1 MTAQLQVL
9 NKILQTKDF
18 SLVELN
24 NLTEDFFFNYKAEF
38 NYIKNHYEKYQTV
51 PDKLTFI
58 DVFPDWDIVEVNEP
72 DNYLIEELYK
82 DYNSSFI
89 ATRFNKIKKL
99 IEENK
104 TDDAVDY
111 LINSVD
117 NLHQGSAIQSHD
129 LLTDTSRYDRY
140 LERVTNHDKYYIKTG
155 FPELDNIIGGLD
167 RENENMVI
175 VARTGVG
182 KTWTLL
188 IMAAAAVQQGLR
200 VGIYS
205 GEMSV
210 DKIGYRID
218 TIIGGINNNIITR
231 GIDTSV
237 QMQYK
242 DYLEKLKNGMYS
254 KDGRGTLKVL
264 TPNDIAGPATVAA
277 LRAFVEKEHLEIL
290 FIDQYSLLEDTSHAQ
305 SGHERVAN
313 ISKAVKNLQVM
324 KRIPIVSVAQMN
336 RTKNEDGE
344 NDTTQIGLTDRIGQD
359 ATCVLML
366 SRERLYEDAEKT
378 KIKDDRLTIDITK
391 SRDGGTGKLI
401 YHANFNTGRF
411 TILNP
416 DMPTDSSRYEVFDTE
431 PETNDTLHYSD
442 RPF

>member
-1 MTAQLQVL
+1 MTSQLQVL
-9 NKILQTKDF
+9 NKVLQTKDF
-18 SLVELN
+18 SLIELN

-38 NYIKNHYEKYQTV
+38 NYIKNHYEKYQSV

-58 DVFPDWDIVEVNEP
+58 NIFPEFDIIEVTEP
-72 DNYLIEELYK
+72 DNYLIEQLYK

-89 ATRFNKIKKL
+89 ASRFNQIKKL
-99 IEENK
+99 IEEDK
-104 TDDAVDY
+104 TDEAMAY
-111 LINSVD
+111 LVNSVD

-129 LLTDTSRYDRY
+129 LLSDTSRYDRY
-140 LERVTNHDKYYIKTG
+140 LERVANHDKYYIRTG

-175 VARTGVG
+175 AARTGIG

-210 DKIGYRID
+210 DKVGYRID

-237 QMQYK
+237 QIQYK
-242 DYLEKLKNGMYS
+242 NYLENLKKGIYS
-254 KDGRGTLKVL
+254 KDGRGALKVL

-277 LRAFVEKEHLEIL
+277 LRAFVDKEHLEIL
-290 FIDQYSLLEDTSHAQ
+290 FIDQYSLLEDTSRTQ
-305 SGHERVAN
+305 SSHERVAN

-336 RTKNEDGE
+336 RTKNDDGE
-344 NDTTQIGLTDRIGQD
+344 KDTTQIGLSDRIGQD
-359 ATCVLML
+359 ATCVIML
-366 SRERLYEDAEKT
+366 DREREYLDEQKT
-378 KIKDDRLTIDITK
+378 QVKDDKLIMDITK
-391 SRDGGTGKLI
+391 SRDGGTGKLV
-401 YHANFNTGRF
+401 YKANFNTGKF
-411 TILNP
+411 LILNP
-416 DMPTDSSRYEVFDTE
+416 NEPTDASRYEIKE
-431 PETNDTLHYSD
+431 SYGNDDELQ
-442 RPF
+442 F

>member
-1 MTAQLQVL
+1 MTSQLQVL
-9 NKILQTKDF
+9 NKVLQTKDF
-18 SLVELN
+18 SLIELN

-38 NYIKNHYEKYQTV
+38 NYIKNHYEKYQSV

-58 DVFPDWDIVEVNEP
+58 SVFPEFDIIEVTEP
-72 DNYLIEELYK
+72 DNYLIEQLYK

-89 ATRFNKIKKL
+89 ASRFNQIKKL
-99 IEENK
+99 IEEDK
-104 TDDAVDY
+104 TDEAMAY
-111 LINSVD
+111 LVNSVD

-129 LLTDTSRYDRY
+129 LLSDTSRYDRY
-140 LERVTNHDKYYIKTG
+140 LERVANHDKYYIRTG

-175 VARTGVG
+175 AARTGIG

-210 DKIGYRID
+210 DKVGYRID

-242 DYLEKLKNGMYS
+242 NYLENLKKGIYS
-254 KDGRGTLKVL
+254 KDGRGALKVL

-277 LRAFVEKEHLEIL
+277 LRAFVDKEHLEIL
-290 FIDQYSLLEDTSHAQ
+290 FIDQYSLLEDTSHTQ
-305 SGHERVAN
+305 SSHERVAN

-336 RTKNEDGE
+336 RTKNDDGE
-344 NDTTQIGLTDRIGQD
+344 KDTSQIGLSDRIGQD
-359 ATCVLML
+359 ATCVIML
-366 SRERLYEDAEKT
+366 DREREYLDEQKT
-378 KIKDDRLTIDITK
+378 QVKDDKLIMDITK
-391 SRDGGTGKLI
+391 SRDGGTGKLV
-401 YHANFNTGRF
+401 YKANFNTGKF
-411 TILNP
+411 LILNP
-416 DMPTDSSRYEVFDTE
+416 NEPTDASRYEIKE
-431 PETNDTLHYSD
+431 SYGNDDELQ
-442 RPF
+442 F

>member
-1 MTAQLQVL
+1 MTSQLQVL
-9 NKILQTKDF
+9 NKILQTKDY
-18 SLVELN
+18 SLIELN
-24 NLTEDFFFNYKAEF
+24 NLTEDFFYTYKAEF
-38 NYIKNHYEKYQTV
+38 NYIKNHYEKYGTV

-58 DVFPDWDIVEVNEP
+58 NIFPEFDIIDVNEP

-82 DYNSSFI
+82 DYNASFI
-89 ATRFNKIKKL
+89 ASRFNKIREL
-99 IEENK
+99 VENNK
-104 TDDAVDY
+104 TDEAVDY
-111 LINSVD
+111 LVKSID

-140 LERVTNHDKYYIKTG
+140 LERVANHDKYYIRTG

-175 VARTGVG
+175 AARTGIG

-210 DKIGYRID
+210 DKVGYRID
-218 TIIGGINNNIITR
+218 TIIGGINNNVITR
-231 GIDTSV
+231 GLDTSV
-237 QMQYK
+237 QLQYK
-242 DYLEKLKNGMYS
+242 NYLDKLKSGFFS
-254 KDGRGTLKVL
+254 KDGKGALKIL

-277 LRAFVEKEHLEIL
+277 LRAFVEKEHLDVL

-305 SGHERVAN
+305 TGHERVAN

-344 NDTTQIGLTDRIGQD
+344 KDTTQIGLSDRIGQD
-359 ATCVLML
+359 ATCIIML
-366 SRERLYEDAEKT
+366 DREREYLDEKKT
-378 KIKDDRLTIDITK
+378 QVKDDKLIMDITK

-401 YHANFNTGRF
+401 YKADFNKGKF
-411 TILNP
+411 WILNAN
-416 DMPTDSSRYEVFDTE
+416 DQTDASRYEINE
-431 PETNDTLHYSD
+431 PVETTVKQGQ
-442 RPF
+442 PF

>member
-1 MTAQLQVL
+1 MTSQLQVL
-9 NKILQTKDF
+9 NKVLQTKDF
-18 SLVELN
+18 SLIELN

-38 NYIKNHYEKYQTV
+38 NYIKNHYEKYQSV

-58 DVFPDWDIVEVNEP
+58 SVFPEFDIIEVTEP
-72 DNYLIEELYK
+72 DNYLIEQLYK

-89 ATRFNKIKKL
+89 ASRFNQIKKL
-99 IEENK
+99 IEEDK
-104 TDDAVDY
+104 TDEAMAY
-111 LINSVD
+111 LVNSVD

-129 LLTDTSRYDRY
+129 LLSDTSRYDRY
-140 LERVTNHDKYYIKTG
+140 LERVANHDKYYIRTG

-175 VARTGVG
+175 AARTGIG

-210 DKIGYRID
+210 DKVGYRID

-242 DYLEKLKNGMYS
+242 NYLENLKKGIYS
-254 KDGRGTLKVL
+254 KDGRGALKVL

-277 LRAFVEKEHLEIL
+277 LRAFVDKEHLEIL

-305 SGHERVAN
+305 SSHERVAN

-336 RTKNEDGE
+336 RTKNDDGE
-344 NDTTQIGLTDRIGQD
+344 KDTTQIGLSDRIGQD
-359 ATCVLML
+359 ATCVIML
-366 SRERLYEDAEKT
+366 DREREYLDEQKT
-378 KIKDDRLTIDITK
+378 QVKDDKLIMDITK
-391 SRDGGTGKLI
+391 SRDGGTGKLV
-401 YHANFNTGRF
+401 YKANFNTGKF
-411 TILNP
+411 LILNP
-416 DMPTDSSRYEVFDTE
+416 NEPTDASRYEVKKSYD
-431 PETNDTLHYSD
+431 NDDELQ
-442 RPF
+442 F

>member
-1 MTAQLQVL
+1 MTSQLQVL
-9 NKILQTKDF
+9 NKVLQTKDF
-18 SLVELN
+18 SLIELN
-24 NLTEDFFFNYKAEF
+24 NLTEDFFFNYRAEF
-38 NYIKNHYEKYQTV
+38 NYIKNHYEKYQSV

-58 DVFPDWDIVEVNEP
+58 NIFPEFDIIEVTEP
-72 DNYLIEELYK
+72 DNYLIEQLYK

-89 ATRFNKIKKL
+89 ASRFNQIKKL
-99 IEENK
+99 IEEDK
-104 TDDAVDY
+104 TDEAVAY
-111 LINSVD
+111 LVNSVD

-129 LLTDTSRYDRY
+129 LLSDTSRYDRY
-140 LERVTNHDKYYIKTG
+140 LERVANHDKYYIRTG

-175 VARTGVG
+175 AARTGIG

-210 DKIGYRID
+210 DKVGYRID

-242 DYLEKLKNGMYS
+242 NYLENLKKGIYS
-254 KDGRGTLKVL
+254 KDGRGALKVL

-277 LRAFVEKEHLEIL
+277 LRAFVDKEHLEIL
-290 FIDQYSLLEDTSHAQ
+290 FIDQYSLLEDTSRTQ
-305 SGHERVAN
+305 SSHERVAN

-336 RTKNEDGE
+336 RTKNDDGE
-344 NDTTQIGLTDRIGQD
+344 KDTSQIGLSDRIGQD
-359 ATCVLML
+359 ATCVIML
-366 SRERLYEDAEKT
+366 DREREYLDEQKT
-378 KIKDDRLTIDITK
+378 QVKDDKLIMDITK
-391 SRDGGTGKLI
+391 SRDGGTGKLV
-401 YHANFNTGRF
+401 YKANFNTGKF
-411 TILNP
+411 LILNP
-416 DMPTDSSRYEVFDTE
+416 NEPTDASRYEIKE
-431 PETNDTLHYSD
+431 SYGNDDELQ
-442 RPF
+442 F

>member
-1 MTAQLQVL
+1 MTSQLQVL
-9 NKILQTKDF
+9 NKVLQTKDF
-18 SLVELN
+18 SLIELN

-38 NYIKNHYEKYQTV
+38 NYIKNHYEKYQSV

-58 DVFPDWDIVEVNEP
+58 SIFPEFDIIEVTEP
-72 DNYLIEELYK
+72 DNYLIEQLYK

-89 ATRFNKIKKL
+89 ASRFNQIKKL
-99 IEENK
+99 IEEDK
-104 TDDAVDY
+104 TDEAVAY
-111 LINSVD
+111 LVNSVD

-129 LLTDTSRYDRY
+129 LLNDTSRYDRY
-140 LERVTNHDKYYIKTG
+140 LERVANHDKYYIRTG

-175 VARTGVG
+175 AARTGIG

-210 DKIGYRID
+210 DKVGYRID
-218 TIIGGINNNIITR
+218 TIIGGINNNVITR

-242 DYLEKLKNGMYS
+242 NYLENLKKGIYS
-254 KDGRGTLKVL
+254 KDGRGALKIL

-277 LRAFVEKEHLEIL
+277 LRAFVDKEHLEIL

-336 RTKNEDGE
+336 RTKNDDGE
-344 NDTTQIGLTDRIGQD
+344 KDTSQIGLSDRIGQD
-359 ATCVLML
+359 ATCVIML
-366 SRERLYEDAEKT
+366 DREREYLDEQKT
-378 KIKDDRLTIDITK
+378 QVKDDKLIMDITK
-391 SRDGGTGKLI
+391 SRDGGTGKLV
-401 YHANFNTGRF
+401 YKANFNTGKF
-411 TILNP
+411 LILNP
-416 DMPTDSSRYEVFDTE
+416 NEPTDASRYEVNE
-431 PETNDTLHYSD
+431 SCGNDDELQ
-442 RPF
+442 F

>member
-1 MTAQLQVL
+1 MTSQLQVL
-9 NKILQTKDF
+9 NKVLQTKDF
-18 SLVELN
+18 SLIELN

-38 NYIKNHYEKYQTV
+38 NYIKNHYEKYQSV

-58 DVFPDWDIVEVNEP
+58 SIFPEFDIIEVTEP
-72 DNYLIEELYK
+72 DNYLIEQLYK

-89 ATRFNKIKKL
+89 ASRFNQIKKL
-99 IEENK
+99 IEEDK
-104 TDDAVDY
+104 TDEAVTY
-111 LINSVD
+111 LVNSVD

-129 LLTDTSRYDRY
+129 LLNDTSRYDRY
-140 LERVTNHDKYYIKTG
+140 LERVANHDKYYIRTG

-175 VARTGVG
+175 AARTGIG

-210 DKIGYRID
+210 DKVGYRID

-242 DYLEKLKNGMYS
+242 NYLENLKKGIYS
-254 KDGRGTLKVL
+254 KDGRGALKVL

-277 LRAFVEKEHLEIL
+277 LRAFVDKEHLEIL
-290 FIDQYSLLEDTSHAQ
+290 FIDQYSLLEDTSRTQ
-305 SGHERVAN
+305 SSHERVAN

-336 RTKNEDGE
+336 RTKNDDGE
-344 NDTTQIGLTDRIGQD
+344 KDTSQIGLSDRIGQD
-359 ATCVLML
+359 ATCVIML
-366 SRERLYEDAEKT
+366 DREREYLDEQKT
-378 KIKDDRLTIDITK
+378 QVKDDKLIMDITK
-391 SRDGGTGKLI
+391 SRDGGTGKLV
-401 YHANFNTGRF
+401 YKANFNTGKF
-411 TILNP
+411 LILNP
-416 DMPTDSSRYEVFDTE
+416 NEPTDASRYEIKE
-431 PETNDTLHYSD
+431 SSGNDDELQ
-442 RPF
+442 F

>member
-1 MTAQLQVL
+1 MTSQLQVL
-9 NKILQTKDF
+9 NKVLQTKDF
-18 SLVELN
+18 SLIELN

-38 NYIKNHYEKYQTV
+38 NYIKNHYEKYQSV

-58 DVFPDWDIVEVNEP
+58 SIFPQFDIIEVTEP
-72 DNYLIEELYK
+72 DNYLIEQLYK

-89 ATRFNKIKKL
+89 ASRFNQIKKL
-99 IEENK
+99 IEEDK
-104 TDDAVDY
+104 TDEAVAY
-111 LINSVD
+111 LVNSVD

-129 LLTDTSRYDRY
+129 LLNDTSRYDRY
-140 LERVTNHDKYYIKTG
+140 LERVENHDKYYIRTG

-175 VARTGVG
+175 AARTGIG

-210 DKIGYRID
+210 DKVGYRID

-242 DYLEKLKNGMYS
+242 NYLENLKKGIYS
-254 KDGRGTLKVL
+254 KDGRGALKVL

-277 LRAFVEKEHLEIL
+277 LRAFVDKEHLEIL
-290 FIDQYSLLEDTSHAQ
+290 FIDQYSLLEDTNHAQ

-336 RTKNEDGE
+336 RTKNDDGE
-344 NDTTQIGLTDRIGQD
+344 KDTTQIGLSDRIGQD
-359 ATCVLML
+359 ATCVIML
-366 SRERLYEDAEKT
+366 DREREYLDEQKT
-378 KIKDDRLTIDITK
+378 QVKDDKLIMDITK
-391 SRDGGTGKLI
+391 SRDGGTGKLV
-401 YHANFNTGRF
+401 YKANFNTGKF
-411 TILNP
+411 LILNP
-416 DMPTDSSRYEVFDTE
+416 NDPTDASRYEVKKSYGDDDELQF
-431 PETNDTLHYSD
+431 
-442 RPF
+442 

>member
-1 MTAQLQVL
+1 MTSQLQVL
-9 NKILQTKDF
+9 NKVLQTKDF
-18 SLVELN
+18 SLIELN

-38 NYIKNHYEKYQTV
+38 NYIKNHYEKYQSV

-58 DVFPDWDIVEVNEP
+58 NIFPEFDIIEVTEP
-72 DNYLIEELYK
+72 DNYLIEQLYK

-89 ATRFNKIKKL
+89 ASRFNQIKKL
-99 IEENK
+99 IEEDK
-104 TDDAVDY
+104 TDEAVAY
-111 LINSVD
+111 LVKSVD

-129 LLTDTSRYDRY
+129 LISDISRYDRY
-140 LERVTNHDKYYIKTG
+140 IERVANHDKYYIRTG

-175 VARTGVG
+175 AARTGIG

-210 DKIGYRID
+210 DKVGYRID

-242 DYLEKLKNGMYS
+242 NYLENLKKGIYS
-254 KDGRGTLKVL
+254 KDGRGALKIL

-336 RTKNEDGE
+336 RTKNDDGE
-344 NDTTQIGLTDRIGQD
+344 KDTSQIGLSDRIGQD
-359 ATCVLML
+359 ATCVIML
-366 SRERLYEDAEKT
+366 DREREYLDEQKT
-378 KIKDDRLTIDITK
+378 QVKDDKLIMDITK
-391 SRDGGTGKLI
+391 SRDGGTGKLV
-401 YHANFNTGRF
+401 YKANFNTGKF
-411 TILNP
+411 IILNP
-416 DMPTDSSRYEVFDTE
+416 NEPTDASRYEVNESADSR
-431 PETNDTLHYSD
+431 DGVYY
-442 RPF
+442 

>member
-1 MTAQLQVL
+1 MTSQLQVL
-9 NKILQTKDF
+9 NKVLQTKDF
-18 SLVELN
+18 SLIELN
-24 NLTEDFFFNYKAEF
+24 NLTEDFFFNYRAEF
-38 NYIKNHYEKYQTV
+38 NYIKNHYEKYQSV

-58 DVFPDWDIVEVNEP
+58 NIFPEFDIIEVTEP
-72 DNYLIEELYK
+72 DNYLIEQLYK

-89 ATRFNKIKKL
+89 ASRFNQIKKL
-99 IEENK
+99 IEEDK
-104 TDDAVDY
+104 TEEAVAY
-111 LINSVD
+111 LVNSVD

-129 LLTDTSRYDRY
+129 LLSDTSRYDRY
-140 LERVTNHDKYYIKTG
+140 LERVANHDKYYIRTG

-175 VARTGVG
+175 AARTGIG

-210 DKIGYRID
+210 DKVGYRID

-242 DYLEKLKNGMYS
+242 NYLENLKKGIYS
-254 KDGRGTLKVL
+254 KDGRGALKVL

-277 LRAFVEKEHLEIL
+277 LRAFVDKEHLEIL
-290 FIDQYSLLEDTSHAQ
+290 FIDQYSLLEDTSHTQ
-305 SGHERVAN
+305 SSHERVAN

-336 RTKNEDGE
+336 RTKNDDGE
-344 NDTTQIGLTDRIGQD
+344 KDTSQIGLSDRIGQD
-359 ATCVLML
+359 ATCVIML
-366 SRERLYEDAEKT
+366 DREREYLDEQKT
-378 KIKDDRLTIDITK
+378 QVKDDKLIMDITK
-391 SRDGGTGKLI
+391 SRDGGTGKLV
-401 YHANFNTGRF
+401 YKANFNTGKF
-411 TILNP
+411 LILNP
-416 DMPTDSSRYEVFDTE
+416 NEPTDASRYEIKE
-431 PETNDTLHYSD
+431 SYGNDDELQ
-442 RPF
+442 F

>member
-1 MTAQLQVL
+1 MTSQLQVL
-9 NKILQTKDF
+9 NKVLQTKDF
-18 SLVELN
+18 SLIELN

-38 NYIKNHYEKYQTV
+38 NYIKNHYEKYQSV

-58 DVFPDWDIVEVNEP
+58 SIFPEFDIIEVTEP
-72 DNYLIEELYK
+72 DNYLIEQLYK

-89 ATRFNKIKKL
+89 ASRFNQIKKL
-99 IEENK
+99 IEEDK
-104 TDDAVDY
+104 TDEAVAY
-111 LINSVD
+111 LVKSVD

-129 LLTDTSRYDRY
+129 LISDISRYDRY
-140 LERVTNHDKYYIKTG
+140 IERVANHDKYYIRTG

-175 VARTGVG
+175 AARTGIG

-210 DKIGYRID
+210 DKVGYRID

-242 DYLEKLKNGMYS
+242 NYLENLKRGMYS
-254 KDGRGTLKVL
+254 KDGRGALKIL

-336 RTKNEDGE
+336 RTKNDDGE
-344 NDTTQIGLTDRIGQD
+344 KDTSQIGLSDRIGQD
-359 ATCVLML
+359 ATCVIML
-366 SRERLYEDAEKT
+366 DREREYLDEQKT
-378 KIKDDRLTIDITK
+378 QVRDDKLIMDITK
-391 SRDGGTGKLI
+391 SRDGGTGKLV
-401 YHANFNTGRF
+401 YKANFNTGKF
-411 TILNP
+411 LILNP
-416 DMPTDSSRYEVFDTE
+416 NEPTDASRYEVKESVDSG
-431 PETNDTLHYSD
+431 DGVYY
-442 RPF
+442 

>member
-1 MTAQLQVL
+1 MTSQLQVL
-9 NKILQTKDF
+9 NKVLQTKDF
-18 SLVELN
+18 SLIELN
-24 NLTEDFFFNYKAEF
+24 NLTEDFFFNYRAEF
-38 NYIKNHYEKYQTV
+38 NYIKNHYEKYQSV

-58 DVFPDWDIVEVNEP
+58 SIFPEFDIIEVTEP
-72 DNYLIEELYK
+72 DNYLIEQLYK

-89 ATRFNKIKKL
+89 ASRFNQIKKL
-99 IEENK
+99 IEEDK
-104 TDDAVDY
+104 TDEAVAY
-111 LINSVD
+111 LVNSVD

-129 LLTDTSRYDRY
+129 LLSDTSRYDRY
-140 LERVTNHDKYYIKTG
+140 LERVANHDKYYIRTG

-175 VARTGVG
+175 AARTGIG

-210 DKIGYRID
+210 DKVGYRID
-218 TIIGGINNNIITR
+218 TIIGGINNNVITR

-242 DYLEKLKNGMYS
+242 NYLENLKKGIYS
-254 KDGRGTLKVL
+254 KDGRGALKVL

-277 LRAFVEKEHLEIL
+277 LRAFVDKEHLEIL
-290 FIDQYSLLEDTSHAQ
+290 FIDQYSLLEDTSRTQ

-336 RTKNEDGE
+336 RTKNDDGE
-344 NDTTQIGLTDRIGQD
+344 KDTSQIGLSDRIGQD
-359 ATCVLML
+359 ATCVIML
-366 SRERLYEDAEKT
+366 DREREYLDEQKT
-378 KIKDDRLTIDITK
+378 QVKDDKLIMNITK
-391 SRDGGTGKLI
+391 ARDGGTGKLV
-401 YHANFNTGRF
+401 YKANFNTGKF
-411 TILNP
+411 LILNP
-416 DMPTDSSRYEVFDTE
+416 NEPTDASRYEIKE
-431 PETNDTLHYSD
+431 SYGNDDELQ
-442 RPF
+442 F

>member
-1 MTAQLQVL
+1 MTSQLQVL
-9 NKILQTKDF
+9 NKVLQTKDF
-18 SLVELN
+18 SLIELN

-58 DVFPDWDIVEVNEP
+58 NIFPEFDIIEVTEP
-72 DNYLIEELYK
+72 DNYLIEQLYK

-89 ATRFNKIKKL
+89 ASRFNQIKKL
-99 IEENK
+99 IEEDK
-104 TDDAVDY
+104 TDEAVNY
-111 LINSVD
+111 LVKSVD

-140 LERVTNHDKYYIKTG
+140 LERVANHDKYYIRTG

-175 VARTGVG
+175 AARTGIG

-210 DKIGYRID
+210 DKVGYRID
-218 TIIGGINNNIITR
+218 TIIGGINNNVITR

-242 DYLEKLKNGMYS
+242 DYLENLKKGMYS
-254 KDGRGTLKVL
+254 KDGRGALKIL

-277 LRAFVEKEHLEIL
+277 LRAFVDKEHLEIL

-305 SGHERVAN
+305 TGHERVAN

-336 RTKNEDGE
+336 RTKNDDGE
-344 NDTTQIGLTDRIGQD
+344 KDTTQIGLSDRIGQD
-359 ATCVLML
+359 ATCVIML
-366 SRERLYEDAEKT
+366 DREREYLDDKKT
-378 KIKDDRLTIDITK
+378 QVKDDKLIMDITK
-391 SRDGGTGKLI
+391 SRDGGTGKLV
-401 YHANFNTGRF
+401 YKANFNTGKF
-411 TILNP
+411 IILNP
-416 DMPTDSSRYEVFDTE
+416 SDPTDASRYEVKE
-431 PETNDTLHYSD
+431 PANSGDGVYY
-442 RPF
+442 

>member
-1 MTAQLQVL
+1 MTSQLQVL
-9 NKILQTKDF
+9 NKVLQTKDF
-18 SLVELN
+18 SLIELN

-38 NYIKNHYEKYQTV
+38 NYIKNHYEKYQSV

-58 DVFPDWDIVEVNEP
+58 SIFPEFDIIEVTEP
-72 DNYLIEELYK
+72 DNYLIEQLYK

-89 ATRFNKIKKL
+89 ASRFNQIKKL
-99 IEENK
+99 IEEDK
-104 TDDAVDY
+104 TDEAVAY
-111 LINSVD
+111 LVNSVD

-129 LLTDTSRYDRY
+129 LLNDTSRYDRY
-140 LERVTNHDKYYIKTG
+140 LERVENHDKYYIRTG

-175 VARTGVG
+175 AARTGIG

-210 DKIGYRID
+210 DKVGYRID

-242 DYLEKLKNGMYS
+242 NYLENLKKGIYS
-254 KDGRGTLKVL
+254 KDGRGALKVL

-277 LRAFVEKEHLEIL
+277 LRAFVDKEHLEIL

-336 RTKNEDGE
+336 RTKNDDGE
-344 NDTTQIGLTDRIGQD
+344 KDTTQIGLSDRIGQD
-359 ATCVLML
+359 ATCVIML
-366 SRERLYEDAEKT
+366 DREREYLDEQKT
-378 KIKDDRLTIDITK
+378 QVKDDKLIMDITK
-391 SRDGGTGKLI
+391 SRDGGTGKLV
-401 YHANFNTGRF
+401 YKANFNTGKF
-411 TILNP
+411 LILNP
-416 DMPTDSSRYEVFDTE
+416 NDPTDASRYEVKKSCG
-431 PETNDTLHYSD
+431 NDDELQ
-442 RPF
+442 F

>member
-1 MTAQLQVL
+1 MTSQLQVL
-9 NKILQTKDF
+9 NKVLQTKDF
-18 SLVELN
+18 SLIELN
-24 NLTEDFFFNYKAEF
+24 NLTEDFFFNYRAEF
-38 NYIKNHYEKYQTV
+38 NYIKNHYEKYQSV

-58 DVFPDWDIVEVNEP
+58 SIFPEFDIIEVTEP
-72 DNYLIEELYK
+72 DNYLIEQLYK

-89 ATRFNKIKKL
+89 ASRFNQIKKL
-99 IEENK
+99 IEEDK
-104 TDDAVDY
+104 TDEAVTY
-111 LINSVD
+111 LVNSVD

-129 LLTDTSRYDRY
+129 LLNDTSRYDRY
-140 LERVTNHDKYYIKTG
+140 LERVENHDKYYIRTG

-175 VARTGVG
+175 AARTGIG

-210 DKIGYRID
+210 DKVGYRID

-231 GIDTSV
+231 GIDASV

-242 DYLEKLKNGMYS
+242 NYLENLKKGIYS
-254 KDGRGTLKVL
+254 KDGRGALKVL

-277 LRAFVEKEHLEIL
+277 LRAFVDKEHLEIL

-336 RTKNEDGE
+336 RTKNDDGE
-344 NDTTQIGLTDRIGQD
+344 KDTTQIGLSDRIGQD
-359 ATCVLML
+359 ATCVIML
-366 SRERLYEDAEKT
+366 DREREYLDEQKT
-378 KIKDDRLTIDITK
+378 QVKDDKLIMDITK
-391 SRDGGTGKLI
+391 SRDGGTGKLV
-401 YHANFNTGRF
+401 YKANFNTGKF
-411 TILNP
+411 LILNP
-416 DMPTDSSRYEVFDTE
+416 NDPTDASRYEVKKSYGDDDELQF
-431 PETNDTLHYSD
+431 
-442 RPF
+442 

>member
-1 MTAQLQVL
+1 MTSQLQVL
-9 NKILQTKDF
+9 NKVLQTKDF
-18 SLVELN
+18 SLIELN
-24 NLTEDFFFNYKAEF
+24 NLTEDFFFNYRAEF
-38 NYIKNHYEKYQTV
+38 NYIKNHYEKYQSV
-51 PDKLTFI
+51 PDKLTFLSI
-58 DVFPDWDIVEVNEP
+58 FPEFDIIEVTEP
-72 DNYLIEELYK
+72 DNYLIEQLYK

-89 ATRFNKIKKL
+89 ASRFNQIKKL
-99 IEENK
+99 IEEDK
-104 TDDAVDY
+104 TDEAVAY
-111 LINSVD
+111 LVNSVD

-129 LLTDTSRYDRY
+129 LLSDTSRYDRY
-140 LERVTNHDKYYIKTG
+140 LERVANHDKYYIRTG

-175 VARTGVG
+175 AARTGIG

-210 DKIGYRID
+210 DKVGYRID
-218 TIIGGINNNIITR
+218 TIIGGINNNVITR

-242 DYLEKLKNGMYS
+242 NYLENLKKGIYS
-254 KDGRGTLKVL
+254 KDGRGALKVL

-336 RTKNEDGE
+336 RTKNDDGE
-344 NDTTQIGLTDRIGQD
+344 KDTTQIGLSDRIGQD
-359 ATCVLML
+359 ATCVIML
-366 SRERLYEDAEKT
+366 DREREYLDEQKT
-378 KIKDDRLTIDITK
+378 QVKDDKLIMDIIK
-391 SRDGGTGKLI
+391 SRDGGTGKLV
-401 YHANFNTGRF
+401 YKANFNTGKF
-411 TILNP
+411 LILNP
-416 DMPTDSSRYEVFDTE
+416 NEPTDASRYEVKKSCG
-431 PETNDTLHYSD
+431 NDDELQ
-442 RPF
+442 F

>member
-1 MTAQLQVL
+1 MTSQLQVL
-9 NKILQTKDF
+9 NKVLQTKDF
-18 SLVELN
+18 SLIELN

-38 NYIKNHYEKYQTV
+38 NYIKNHYEKYQSV

-58 DVFPDWDIVEVNEP
+58 NIFPEFDIIEVTEP
-72 DNYLIEELYK
+72 DNYLIEQLYK

-89 ATRFNKIKKL
+89 ASRFNQIKKL
-99 IEENK
+99 IEEDK
-104 TDDAVDY
+104 TDEAVAY
-111 LINSVD
+111 LVNSVD

-129 LLTDTSRYDRY
+129 LLNDTSRYDRY
-140 LERVTNHDKYYIKTG
+140 LERVANHDKYYIRTG

-175 VARTGVG
+175 AARTGIG

-210 DKIGYRID
+210 DKVGYRID

-242 DYLEKLKNGMYS
+242 NYLENLKKGIYS
-254 KDGRGTLKVL
+254 KDGRGALKVL

-277 LRAFVEKEHLEIL
+277 LRAFVDKEHLEIL

-336 RTKNEDGE
+336 RTKNDDGE
-344 NDTTQIGLTDRIGQD
+344 KDTTQIGLSDRIGQD
-359 ATCVLML
+359 ATCVIML
-366 SRERLYEDAEKT
+366 DREREYLDEQKT
-378 KIKDDRLTIDITK
+378 QVKDDKLIMDITK
-391 SRDGGTGKLI
+391 SRDGGTGKLV
-401 YHANFNTGRF
+401 YKANFNTGKF
-411 TILNP
+411 LILNP
-416 DMPTDSSRYEVFDTE
+416 NDPTAASRYEIKE
-431 PETNDTLHYSD
+431 SYGNDDELQ
-442 RPF
+442 F

>member
-1 MTAQLQVL
+1 MTSQLQVL
-9 NKILQTKDF
+9 NKVLPTKDF
-18 SLVELN
+18 SLIELN

-38 NYIKNHYEKYQTV
+38 NYIKNHYEKYQSV

-58 DVFPDWDIVEVNEP
+58 NIFPEFDIIEVTEP
-72 DNYLIEELYK
+72 DNYLIEQLYK

-89 ATRFNKIKKL
+89 ASRFNQIKKL
-99 IEENK
+99 IEEDK
-104 TDDAVDY
+104 TDEAVAY
-111 LINSVD
+111 LVNSVD

-129 LLTDTSRYDRY
+129 LLNDTSRYDRY
-140 LERVTNHDKYYIKTG
+140 LERVANHDKYYIRTG

-175 VARTGVG
+175 AARTGIG

-210 DKIGYRID
+210 DKVGYRID

-242 DYLEKLKNGMYS
+242 NYLENLKKGIYS
-254 KDGRGTLKVL
+254 KDGRGALKVL

-277 LRAFVEKEHLEIL
+277 LRAFVDKEHLEIL

-336 RTKNEDGE
+336 RTKNDDGE
-344 NDTTQIGLTDRIGQD
+344 KDTTQIGLSDRIGQD
-359 ATCVLML
+359 ATCVIML
-366 SRERLYEDAEKT
+366 DREREYLDEQKT
-378 KIKDDRLTIDITK
+378 QVKDDKLIMDITK
-391 SRDGGTGKLI
+391 SRDGGTGKLV
-401 YHANFNTGRF
+401 YKANFNTGKF
-411 TILNP
+411 LILNP
-416 DMPTDSSRYEVFDTE
+416 NDPTDASRYEVKKSYG
-431 PETNDTLHYSD
+431 NDDELQ
-442 RPF
+442 F

>member
-1 MTAQLQVL
+1 MTSQLQVL
-9 NKILQTKDF
+9 NKVLQTKDF
-18 SLVELN
+18 SLIELN

-38 NYIKNHYEKYQTV
+38 NYIKNHYEKYQSV

-58 DVFPDWDIVEVNEP
+58 SIFPEFDIIEVTEP
-72 DNYLIEELYK
+72 DNYLIEQLYK

-89 ATRFNKIKKL
+89 ASRFNQIKKL
-99 IEENK
+99 IEEDK
-104 TDDAVDY
+104 TDEAVAY
-111 LINSVD
+111 LVNSVD

-129 LLTDTSRYDRY
+129 LLSDTSRYDRY
-140 LERVTNHDKYYIKTG
+140 LERVANHDKYYIRTG

-175 VARTGVG
+175 AARTGIG

-210 DKIGYRID
+210 DKVGYRID

-242 DYLEKLKNGMYS
+242 NYLENLKKGIYS
-254 KDGRGTLKVL
+254 KDGRGALKVL

-277 LRAFVEKEHLEIL
+277 LRAFVDKEHLEIL
-290 FIDQYSLLEDTSHAQ
+290 FIDQYSLLEDTSHTQ
-305 SGHERVAN
+305 SSHERVAN

-336 RTKNEDGE
+336 RTKNDDGE
-344 NDTTQIGLTDRIGQD
+344 KDTSQIGLSDRIGQD
-359 ATCVLML
+359 ATCVIML
-366 SRERLYEDAEKT
+366 DREREYLDEQKT
-378 KIKDDRLTIDITK
+378 QVKDDKLIMDITK
-391 SRDGGTGKLI
+391 SRDGGTGKLV
-401 YHANFNTGRF
+401 YKANFNTGKF
-411 TILNP
+411 LILNP
-416 DMPTDSSRYEVFDTE
+416 NEPTDASRYEIKE
-431 PETNDTLHYSD
+431 SYGNDDELQ
-442 RPF
+442 F

>member
-1 MTAQLQVL
+1 MTSQLQVL
-9 NKILQTKDF
+9 NKVLQTKDF
-18 SLVELN
+18 SLIELN

-38 NYIKNHYEKYQTV
+38 NYIKNHYEKYQSV

-58 DVFPDWDIVEVNEP
+58 SIFPEFDIIEVTEP
-72 DNYLIEELYK
+72 DNYLIEQLYK

-89 ATRFNKIKKL
+89 ASRFNQIKKL
-99 IEENK
+99 IEEDK
-104 TDDAVDY
+104 TDEAVAY
-111 LINSVD
+111 LVNSVD

-129 LLTDTSRYDRY
+129 LLSDTSRYDRY
-140 LERVTNHDKYYIKTG
+140 LERVANHDKYYIRTG

-175 VARTGVG
+175 AARTGIG

-210 DKIGYRID
+210 DKVGYRID

-242 DYLEKLKNGMYS
+242 NYLENLKKGIYS
-254 KDGRGTLKVL
+254 KDGRGALKVL

-277 LRAFVEKEHLEIL
+277 LRAFVDKEHLEIL

-336 RTKNEDGE
+336 RTKNDDGE
-344 NDTTQIGLTDRIGQD
+344 KDTTQIGLSDRIGQD
-359 ATCVLML
+359 ATCVIML
-366 SRERLYEDAEKT
+366 DREREYLDEQKT
-378 KIKDDRLTIDITK
+378 QVKDDKLIMDITK
-391 SRDGGTGKLI
+391 SRDGGTGKLV
-401 YHANFNTGRF
+401 YKANFNTGKF
-411 TILNP
+411 LILNP
-416 DMPTDSSRYEVFDTE
+416 NDPTDASRYEVKKSYG
-431 PETNDTLHYSD
+431 NDDELQ
-442 RPF
+442 F

>member
-1 MTAQLQVL
+1 MTSQLQVL
-9 NKILQTKDF
+9 NKVLQTKDF
-18 SLVELN
+18 SLIELN

-38 NYIKNHYEKYQTV
+38 NYIKNHYEKYQSV

-58 DVFPDWDIVEVNEP
+58 SIFPEFDIIEVIEP
-72 DNYLIEELYK
+72 DNYLIEQLYK

-89 ATRFNKIKKL
+89 ASRFNQIKKL
-99 IEENK
+99 IEEDK
-104 TDDAVDY
+104 TDEAVAY
-111 LINSVD
+111 LVNSVD

-129 LLTDTSRYDRY
+129 LLNDTSRYDRY
-140 LERVTNHDKYYIKTG
+140 LERVANHDKYYIRTG

-175 VARTGVG
+175 AARTGIG

-210 DKIGYRID
+210 DKVGYRID

-242 DYLEKLKNGMYS
+242 NYLENLKKGIYS
-254 KDGRGTLKVL
+254 KDGRGALKIL

-277 LRAFVEKEHLEIL
+277 LRAFVDKEHLEIL

-336 RTKNEDGE
+336 RTKNDDGE
-344 NDTTQIGLTDRIGQD
+344 KDTSQIGLSDRIGQD
-359 ATCVLML
+359 ATCVIML
-366 SRERLYEDAEKT
+366 DREREYLDEQKT
-378 KIKDDRLTIDITK
+378 QVKDDKLIMDITK
-391 SRDGGTGKLI
+391 SRDGGTGKLV
-401 YHANFNTGRF
+401 YKANFNTGKF
-411 TILNP
+411 IILNP
-416 DMPTDSSRYEVFDTE
+416 NEPTDASRYEVNESADSG
-431 PETNDTLHYSD
+431 DGVYY
-442 RPF
+442 

>member
-1 MTAQLQVL
+1 MTSQLQVI

-24 NLTEDFFFNYKAEF
+24 NLTEDFFFAYKTEF

-58 DVFPDWDIVEVNEP
+58 NIFPEFDIIEVTEP
-72 DNYLIEELYK
+72 DNYLIEQLYK

-89 ATRFNKIKKL
+89 ASRFNQIKKL
-99 IEENK
+99 IEEDK
-104 TDDAVDY
+104 TDEAVAY
-111 LINSVD
+111 LVKSVD

-129 LLTDTSRYDRY
+129 LLNDTSRYDRY
-140 LERVTNHDKYYIKTG
+140 LERVTNHDKYYIRTG

-175 VARTGVG
+175 AARTGIG

-210 DKIGYRID
+210 DKVGYRID
-218 TIIGGINNNIITR
+218 TIIGGINNNVITR

-254 KDGRGTLKVL
+254 KDGRGALKIL

-277 LRAFVEKEHLEIL
+277 LRAFVDKEHLEIL

-336 RTKNEDGE
+336 RTKNDDGE
-344 NDTTQIGLTDRIGQD
+344 KDTTQIGLSDRIGQD
-359 ATCVLML
+359 ATCVIML
-366 SRERLYEDAEKT
+366 DREREYLDDKKT
-378 KIKDDRLTIDITK
+378 QVKDDKLIMDITK
-391 SRDGGTGKLI
+391 SRDGGTGKLV
-401 YHANFNTGRF
+401 YKANFNTGKF
-411 TILNP
+411 IILNP
-416 DMPTDSSRYEVFDTE
+416 SDPTDASRYEVKE
-431 PETNDTLHYSD
+431 PANNGDGVYY
-442 RPF
+442 

>member
-1 MTAQLQVL
+1 MTSQLQVL
-9 NKILQTKDF
+9 NKVLQTKDF
-18 SLVELN
+18 SLIELN
-24 NLTEDFFFNYKAEF
+24 NLTEDFFFNYRAEF
-38 NYIKNHYEKYQTV
+38 NYIKNHYEKYQSV

-58 DVFPDWDIVEVNEP
+58 SIFPEFDIIEVTEP
-72 DNYLIEELYK
+72 DNYLIEQLYK

-89 ATRFNKIKKL
+89 ASRFNQIKKL
-99 IEENK
+99 IEEDK
-104 TDDAVDY
+104 TDEAVAY
-111 LINSVD
+111 LVNSVD

-129 LLTDTSRYDRY
+129 LLSDTSRYDRY
-140 LERVTNHDKYYIKTG
+140 LERVANHDKYYIRTG

-175 VARTGVG
+175 AARTGIG

-210 DKIGYRID
+210 DKVGYRID
-218 TIIGGINNNIITR
+218 TIIGGINNNVITR

-242 DYLEKLKNGMYS
+242 NYLENLKKGIYS
-254 KDGRGTLKVL
+254 KDGRGALKVL

-277 LRAFVEKEHLEIL
+277 LRAFVDKEHLEIL
-290 FIDQYSLLEDTSHAQ
+290 FIDQYSLLEDTSRTQ
-305 SGHERVAN
+305 SSHERVAN

-336 RTKNEDGE
+336 RTKNDDGE
-344 NDTTQIGLTDRIGQD
+344 KDTSQIGLSDRIGQD
-359 ATCVLML
+359 ATCVIML
-366 SRERLYEDAEKT
+366 DREREYLDEQKT
-378 KIKDDRLTIDITK
+378 QVKDDKLIMDITK
-391 SRDGGTGKLI
+391 SRDGGTGKLV
-401 YHANFNTGRF
+401 YKANFNTGKF
-411 TILNP
+411 LILTPNE
-416 DMPTDSSRYEVFDTE
+416 PTDASRYEIKE
-431 PETNDTLHYSD
+431 SYGNDDELQ
-442 RPF
+442 F

>member
-1 MTAQLQVL
+1 MTSQLQVL
-9 NKILQTKDF
+9 NKVLQTKDF
-18 SLVELN
+18 SLIELN

-38 NYIKNHYEKYQTV
+38 NYIKNHYEKYQSV

-58 DVFPDWDIVEVNEP
+58 SIFPEFDIIEVTEP
-72 DNYLIEELYK
+72 DNYLIEQLYK

-89 ATRFNKIKKL
+89 ASRFNQIKKL
-99 IEENK
+99 IEEDK
-104 TDDAVDY
+104 TDEAVAY
-111 LINSVD
+111 LVNSVD

-129 LLTDTSRYDRY
+129 LLNDTSRYDRY
-140 LERVTNHDKYYIKTG
+140 LERVENHDKYYIRTG

-175 VARTGVG
+175 AARTGIG

-210 DKIGYRID
+210 DKVGYRID

-237 QMQYK
+237 QMQYNN
-242 DYLEKLKNGMYS
+242 YLENLKKGIYS
-254 KDGRGTLKVL
+254 KDGRGALKVL

-277 LRAFVEKEHLEIL
+277 LRAFVDKEHLEIL

-336 RTKNEDGE
+336 RTKNDDGE
-344 NDTTQIGLTDRIGQD
+344 KDTTQIGLSDRIGQD
-359 ATCVLML
+359 ATCVIML
-366 SRERLYEDAEKT
+366 DREREYLDEQKT
-378 KIKDDRLTIDITK
+378 QVKDDKLIMDITK
-391 SRDGGTGKLI
+391 SRDGGTGKLV
-401 YHANFNTGRF
+401 YKANFNTGKF
-411 TILNP
+411 LILNP
-416 DMPTDSSRYEVFDTE
+416 NDPTDASRYEVKKSYG
-431 PETNDTLHYSD
+431 NDDELQ
-442 RPF
+442 F

>member
-1 MTAQLQVL
+1 MTSQLQVL
-9 NKILQTKDF
+9 NKVLQTKDF
-18 SLVELN
+18 SLIELN

-38 NYIKNHYEKYQTV
+38 NYIKNHYEKYQSV

-58 DVFPDWDIVEVNEP
+58 SIFPEFDIIEVTEP
-72 DNYLIEELYK
+72 DNYLIEQLYK

-89 ATRFNKIKKL
+89 ASRFNQIKKL
-99 IEENK
+99 IEEDK
-104 TDDAVDY
+104 TDEAVAY
-111 LINSVD
+111 LVKSVD

-129 LLTDTSRYDRY
+129 LLSDTSRYDRY
-140 LERVTNHDKYYIKTG
+140 LERVANHDKYYIRTG

-175 VARTGVG
+175 AARTGIG

-210 DKIGYRID
+210 DKVGYRID

-242 DYLEKLKNGMYS
+242 NYLENLKRGMYS
-254 KDGRGTLKVL
+254 KDGRGALKIL

-336 RTKNEDGE
+336 RTKNDDGE
-344 NDTTQIGLTDRIGQD
+344 KDTSQIGLSDRIGQD
-359 ATCVLML
+359 ATCVIML
-366 SRERLYEDAEKT
+366 DREREYLDEQKT
-378 KIKDDRLTIDITK
+378 QVKDDKLIMDITK
-391 SRDGGTGKLI
+391 SRDGGTGKLV
-401 YHANFNTGRF
+401 YKANFNTGKF
-411 TILNP
+411 LILNP
-416 DMPTDSSRYEVFDTE
+416 NEPTDASRYEIKE
-431 PETNDTLHYSD
+431 SYGNDDELQ
-442 RPF
+442 F

>member
-1 MTAQLQVL
+1 MTSQLQVL
-9 NKILQTKDF
+9 NKVLQTKDF
-18 SLVELN
+18 SLIELN
-24 NLTEDFFFNYKAEF
+24 NLTEDFFFNYRAEF
-38 NYIKNHYEKYQTV
+38 NYIKNHYEKYQSV

-58 DVFPDWDIVEVNEP
+58 SIFPEFDIIEVTEP
-72 DNYLIEELYK
+72 DNYLIEQLYK

-89 ATRFNKIKKL
+89 ASRFNQIKKL
-99 IEENK
+99 IEEDK
-104 TDDAVDY
+104 TDEAVAY
-111 LINSVD
+111 LVKSVD

-129 LLTDTSRYDRY
+129 LLSDTSRYDRY
-140 LERVTNHDKYYIKTG
+140 LERVANHDKYYIRTG

-175 VARTGVG
+175 AARTGIG

-210 DKIGYRID
+210 DKVGYRID

-242 DYLEKLKNGMYS
+242 NYLENLKKGIYS
-254 KDGRGTLKVL
+254 KDGRGALKVL

-277 LRAFVEKEHLEIL
+277 LRAFVDKEHLEIL

-336 RTKNEDGE
+336 RTKNDDGE
-344 NDTTQIGLTDRIGQD
+344 KDTTQIGLSDRIGQD
-359 ATCVLML
+359 ATCVIML
-366 SRERLYEDAEKT
+366 DREREYLDEQKT
-378 KIKDDRLTIDITK
+378 QVKDDKLIMDITK
-391 SRDGGTGKLI
+391 SRDGGTGKLV
-401 YHANFNTGRF
+401 YKANFNTGKF
-411 TILNP
+411 LILNP
-416 DMPTDSSRYEVFDTE
+416 NDPTDASRYEVKKSYG
-431 PETNDTLHYSD
+431 NDDELQ
-442 RPF
+442 F

>member
-1 MTAQLQVL
+1 MTSQLQVL
-9 NKILQTKDF
+9 NKVLQVKDF
-18 SLVELN
+18 SLIELN

-38 NYIKNHYEKYQTV
+38 NYIKNHYEKYQAV

-58 DVFPDWDIVEVNEP
+58 NIFPEFDIIEVTEP
-72 DNYLIEELYK
+72 DNYLIEQLYK
-82 DYNSSFI
+82 DYNASFI
-89 ATRFNKIKKL
+89 ASRFNQIKKL
-99 IEENK
+99 IEEDK
-104 TDDAVDY
+104 TDEAVAY
-111 LINSVD
+111 LVKSVD

-129 LLTDTSRYDRY
+129 LLNDTSRYDRY

-155 FPELDNIIGGLD
+155 FPELDDIIGGLD
-167 RENENMVI
+167 RENEDMVI
-175 VARTGVG
+175 AARTGIG

-210 DKIGYRID
+210 DKVGYRID
-218 TIIGGINNNIITR
+218 TIIGGINNNVITR

-242 DYLEKLKNGMYS
+242 NYLENLKKGMYS
-254 KDGRGTLKVL
+254 KDGRGALKIL

-336 RTKNEDGE
+336 RTKNDDGE
-344 NDTTQIGLTDRIGQD
+344 KDTSQIGLTDRIGQD
-359 ATCVLML
+359 ATCVIML
-366 SRERLYEDAEKT
+366 DREREYLDDKKT
-378 KIKDDRLTIDITK
+378 QVKDDKLIMDITK
-391 SRDGGTGKLI
+391 SRDGGTGKLV
-401 YHANFNTGRF
+401 YKANFNTGKFR
-411 TILNP
+411 ILNP
-416 DMPTDSSRYEVFDTE
+416 NEPTDASRYEIKESYDDT
-431 PETNDTLHYSD
+431 DGIQ
-442 RPF
+442 F

>member
-1 MTAQLQVL
+1 MTSQLQVL
-9 NKILQTKDF
+9 NKVLQTKDF
-18 SLVELN
+18 SLIELN
-24 NLTEDFFFNYKAEF
+24 NLTEDFFFNYRAEF
-38 NYIKNHYEKYQTV
+38 NYIKNHYEKYQSV

-58 DVFPDWDIVEVNEP
+58 NIFPEFDIIEVTEP
-72 DNYLIEELYK
+72 DNYLIEQLYK

-89 ATRFNKIKKL
+89 ASRFNQIKKL
-99 IEENK
+99 IEEDK
-104 TDDAVDY
+104 TDEAVAY
-111 LINSVD
+111 LVNSVD

-129 LLTDTSRYDRY
+129 LLNDTSRYDHY
-140 LERVTNHDKYYIKTG
+140 LERVTNHDKYYIRTG

-175 VARTGVG
+175 AARTGIG

-210 DKIGYRID
+210 DKVGYRID

-242 DYLEKLKNGMYS
+242 NYLENLKKGIYS
-254 KDGRGTLKVL
+254 KDGRGALKVL

-277 LRAFVEKEHLEIL
+277 LRAFVDKEHLEIL

-336 RTKNEDGE
+336 RTKNDDGE
-344 NDTTQIGLTDRIGQD
+344 KDTTQIGLSDRIGQD
-359 ATCVLML
+359 ATCVIML
-366 SRERLYEDAEKT
+366 DREREYLDEQKT
-378 KIKDDRLTIDITK
+378 QVKDDKLIMDITK
-391 SRDGGTGKLI
+391 SRDGGTGKLV
-401 YHANFNTGRF
+401 YKANFNTGKF
-411 TILNP
+411 LILNP
-416 DMPTDSSRYEVFDTE
+416 NDPTDASRYEVNESADSG
-431 PETNDTLHYSD
+431 DGVYY
-442 RPF
+442 